1 MTPGDCSLYG
11 PRKRFKVEGIGM
23 GSLVL
28 VTYVK
33 RNKDKGVLIDYVSVQ
48 TLIKRSYNQELRSK
62 YILIEFM
69 EKFI

>member
-1 MTPGDCSLYG
+1 
-11 PRKRFKVEGIGM
+11 M